1 MGDMSMQG
9 GAARLTIAPA
19 GAAHRPRSEK
29 PSKARQA
36 VLLEE
41 IESAISSERE
51 YWSSFYLEEV
61 RKVERSVSAAQHRAD
76 ADRADAE
83 ALRAS
88 VRDLRGEHESSS
100 AVGATRLSL
109 LEAAVSEL
117 REAWQ
122 EEREQLRGELR
133 RVEERGLAEAA
144 ALRASHEGALSAA
157 VREALQ
163 IERVQRRDELRE
175 VEERGL
181 AEVAALRAAHEGALG
196 AAVRDGGGGL
206 AAEALAELMSE
217 VSQLRAAAAE
227 GPEEACRRL
236 RQLSEGLEQVRS
248 SADAAH
254 QRLSELALGQAK
266 VCERLSLLDDT
277 QAHVLAAQ
285 GKSRGD
291 LLQAEQAVE
300 ELRAALRGLAAAPE
314 EGARC
319 AGPDGRA
326 QDVDLRAEVASLRAS
341 SVEQVHLEGLRAD
354 GAARGDPEGPR
365 VVELRA
371 DVAAEQRAASP
382 RAAPTA
388 GEGGHPAGPLSARS
402 PAHARAVCE
411 RVAELENR
419 MAAAS
424 SAPGRREGPLAP
436 PAQEA
441 LPTLLTSGG
450 HGVRRPGAGRA
461 DAKPSGAQREADSA
475 AADVEVAR
483 SVPSGL
489 KAAAAVPLLRLPGA
503 VRALPTPPLSAS
515 GPRPQA
521 DQPRSARCPRP
532 QSLAA
537 PAAAPQ
543 RLPSFG
549 SAQAAPRHAV
559 VPRGGSAHV
568 APGPP
573 LLLRRV

>member
-254 QRLSELALGQAK
+254 QRLSELALGQA
-266 VCERLSLLDDT
+266 
-277 QAHVLAAQ
+277 
-285 GKSRGD
+285 
-291 LLQAEQAVE
+291 EQAVE
-300 ELRAALRGLAAAPE
+300 ELRAALRGLAAAPEEPAAACRARPPAEIPGARPERARPPAE

>member
-133 RVEERGLAEAA
+133 RVEERGLAE
-144 ALRASHEGALSAA
+144 
-157 VREALQ
+157 
-163 IERVQRRDELRE
+163 
-175 VEERGL
+175 
-181 AEVAALRAAHEGALG
+181 VAALRAAHEGALG

-300 ELRAALRGLAAAPE
+300 ELRAALRGLAAAPEEPAAACRARPPAEIPGARPERARPPAE

>member
-133 RVEERGLAEAA
+133 RVEERGLAE
-144 ALRASHEGALSAA
+144 
-157 VREALQ
+157 
-163 IERVQRRDELRE
+163 
-175 VEERGL
+175 
-181 AEVAALRAAHEGALG
+181 VAALRAAHEGALG

-314 EGARC
+314 E
-319 AGPDGRA
+319 
-326 QDVDLRAEVASLRAS
+326 
-341 SVEQVHLEGLRAD
+341 AD

>member
-314 EGARC
+314 E
-319 AGPDGRA
+319 
-326 QDVDLRAEVASLRAS
+326 
-341 SVEQVHLEGLRAD
+341 AD